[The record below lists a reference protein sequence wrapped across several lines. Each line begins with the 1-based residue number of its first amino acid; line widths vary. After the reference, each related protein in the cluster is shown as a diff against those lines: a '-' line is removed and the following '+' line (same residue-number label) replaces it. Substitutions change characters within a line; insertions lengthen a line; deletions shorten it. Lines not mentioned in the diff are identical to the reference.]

1 MLRAVRAELAELR
14 AQLAERDRS
23 VVLLTDQN
31 TALRA
36 QLATLTERLAE
47 LERQQR
53 QNPRNSSKPPSVR
66 VRPLV

>member
-36 QLATLTERLAE
+36 QLARSCSAS
-47 LERQQR
+47 
-53 QNPRNSSKPPSVR
+53 PGPPSTGHWAR
-66 VRPLV
+66 VGATSPRAAAAR